1 MDSEFTFYDY
11 IEDDGTNAI
20 IAWLDAH
27 GPKAKARFNA
37 IIAHLRATPKGQ
49 WTRPSVDTLD
59 GECTGL
65 FEIRAKVKGVQLRLL
80 GFHHEGPDK
89 EVTLV
94 LGAVEK
100 SNRFVPPST
109 CQQAQQRKQRATNDH
124 RIHRRLHVG

>member
-1 MDSEFTFYDY
+1 MYSFTFYDY

-20 IAWLDAH
+20 TAWLDAR

-37 IIAHLRATPKGQ
+37 IIARLRATPKGQ
-49 WTRPSVDTLD
+49 WTRPCVDTLD

-94 LGAVEK
+94 FGAVEK
-100 SNRFVPPST
+100 SNRFVPLST
-109 CQQAQQRKQRATNDH
+109 CQQAQRRKQNAMDAPR
-124 RIHRRLHVG
+124 RHRRLHVG